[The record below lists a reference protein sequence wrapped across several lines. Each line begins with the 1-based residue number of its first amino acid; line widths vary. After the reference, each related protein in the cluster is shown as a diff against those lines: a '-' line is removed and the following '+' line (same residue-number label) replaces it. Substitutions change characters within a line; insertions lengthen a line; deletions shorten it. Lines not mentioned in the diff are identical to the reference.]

1 VIGDLNFG
9 DWYNTWHVIGVSTKK
24 LKKMKKV
31 LLITLATFTLL
42 FTSCDVLQ
50 QASDAVQFAQCDF
63 SIDRVGMEKVG
74 GVSIKDIHKPED
86 LNPLELIGLGQ
97 QVMSGSLPVTL
108 DVAIKAANN
117 QSQKA
122 GISGLDWELYMK
134 DTRYGGG
141 KLNRAVEVLPGQSTT
156 FPVSVSF
163 DLLKLVTGNNLQ
175 QILDLVF
182 HINDKEKLKQLDLK
196 LQLKP
201 YYKVG
206 SEVQEYPGYIV
217 VRP

>member
-1 VIGDLNFG
+1 M
-9 DWYNTWHVIGVSTKK
+9 KK
-24 LKKMKKV
+24 L
-31 LLITLATFTLL
+31 LLITFTAFTLL

-50 QASDAVQFAQCDF
+50 QASDVVQFAQCDF
-63 SIDRVGMEKVG
+63 SVDKVGMVKVG
-74 GVSIKDIHKPED
+74 NVSIKNIQRPED
-86 LNPLELIGLGQ
+86 LNPLELVGLTQ
-97 QVMSGSLPVTL
+97 QLMSGSLPVTL
-108 DVAIKAANN
+108 DVAIKATNN

-141 KLNRAVEVLPGQSTT
+141 KLNQAVEVLPGQSTT

-182 HINDKEKLKQLDLK
+182 NINDKEKLKQLDLK

-201 YYKVG
+201 YYRVG
-206 SEVQEYPGYIV
+206 SEVQEYPGYIT

>member
-1 VIGDLNFG
+1 M
-9 DWYNTWHVIGVSTKK
+9 KK
-24 LKKMKKV
+24 L
-31 LLITLATFTLL
+31 LLITFTAFTLL

-50 QASDAVQFAQCDF
+50 QASDVVQFAQCDF
-63 SIDRVGMEKVG
+63 SVDKVGMEKVG
-74 GVSIKDIHKPED
+74 NVSIKNIHRPED
-86 LNPLELIGLGQ
+86 LNPLELVGLTQ
-97 QVMSGSLPVTL
+97 QLMSGSLPVTL
-108 DVAIKAANN
+108 DVAIKATNN

-141 KLNRAVEVLPGQSTT
+141 KLNQAVEVLPGQSTI

-182 HINDKEKLKQLDLK
+182 NINDKEKLKQLDLK

-201 YYKVG
+201 YYRVG
-206 SEVQEYPGYIV
+206 SEVQEYPGYIT

>member
-1 VIGDLNFG
+1 
-9 DWYNTWHVIGVSTKK
+9 
-24 LKKMKKV
+24 MKRI
-31 LLITLATFTLL
+31 LFMAFISGALL

-50 QASDAVQFAQCDF
+50 QAGDVVMFAQCDF
-63 SIDRVGMEKVG
+63 SVDRVGMEKVG
-74 GVSIKDIHKPED
+74 GISIKNIHRAED
-86 LNPLELIGLGQ
+86 LNPMELVGLTQ
-97 QVMSGSLPVTL
+97 QVLSGSLPVTL
-108 DVAIKAANN
+108 DVAIKATNN
-117 QSQKA
+117 QSAKA

-141 KLNRAVEVLPGQSTT
+141 KLNSAVEVLPGQSTI
-156 FPVSVSF
+156 FPVSVNF
-163 DLLKLVTGNNLQ
+163 DLLKLVNNDNLQ

-182 HINDKEKLKQLDLK
+182 NINDKEKLKQLDLK

-206 SEVQEYPGYIV
+206 SEVQEYPGYIT